1 MRNLNDQIAEWRT
14 RMAAGGIKSPA
25 VLDELES
32 HLREDLERHVRAG
45 RSEEDA
51 FATAVQRIG
60 ESDLLK
66 AEFAKIAEPKEVR
79 SGKLIAIACC
89 GFAALYSMVLAPG
102 LFLIRELSPTQRT
115 LGLSAVALTLLSIVS
130 WQFSYKFLPIIRSR
144 RARTVVV
151 MSCGLAG
158 LAWLLIFAN
167 LLPNVIVPHA
177 MHDGASA
184 ESIRGSVLIGLQHAT
199 DEGFA
204 AIFRIGLSLLW
215 AMTLAAVLGGVAYG
229 LEEAAKRRKK
239 ENAYV

>member
-1 MRNLNDQIAEWRT
+1 MRKLEEKIAAWRT
-14 RMAAGGIKSPA
+14 RMAGGGIKSPA

-32 HLREDLERHVRAG
+32 HLREDVERHARAG

-51 FATAVQRIG
+51 FAAAVQRIG

-66 AEFAKIAEPKEVR
+66 AEFAKIAESKEVR
-79 SGKLIAIACC
+79 SGKLIAMACC

-102 LFLIRELSPTQRT
+102 LFTIQELSPAQRA
-115 LGLSAVALTLLSIVS
+115 LGISAVALTLLSIVS
-130 WQFSYKFLPIIRSR
+130 WRFSYKFLPIIRNR
-144 RARTVVV
+144 RARTIAV
-151 MSCGLAG
+151 MACGLAG
-158 LAWLLIFAN
+158 LVWLLIFAN

-177 MHDGASA
+177 MRNGASA
-184 ESIRGSVLIGLQHAT
+184 ENIRGSVLIGLQHAT

-215 AMTLAAVLGGVAYG
+215 AMTLAAVLGGIAYG
-229 LEEAAKRRKK
+229 LEEAAKRRAK